1 MSLLVWEHDPIPHGL
16 SAHVVGVSQ
25 FIPRNLA
32 KKIIAINIKKNVLIK
47 KRRMK
52 NACKAGAALLKIWG
66 SNNYKMH

>member
-32 KKIIAINIKKNVLIK
+32 KKLIATKINKNVHIK
-47 KRRMK
+47 NRME

>member
-47 KRRMK
+47 KRMK